1 VKAMLEGA
9 SKLARL
15 ELKALVSLQNKSKNK
30 SLSAKTNSKYFL
42 FKNILKY
49 FLKKI

>member
-30 SLSAKTNSKYFL
+30 SLSGYC
-42 FKNILKY
+42 KNKKEKMLKV
-49 FLKKI
+49 FFI

>member
-15 ELKALVSLQNKSKNK
+15 ELKALVALQNKSKNK
-30 SLSAKTNSKYFL
+30 SLSGSC
-42 FKNILKY
+42 KNTRKDVESIFYLKIY
-49 FLKKI
+49 

>member
-30 SLSAKTNSKYFL
+30 SLSGYC
-42 FKNILKY
+42 KN
-49 FLKKI
+49 KKRKDVQSIFF